1 MNTKRQTV
9 WLVSML
15 SLMVILSAYYLF
27 TEDGSSKAPAGQTQT
42 AELGGGGADTQQVVV
57 NEAELNGQ
65 ATLSE
70 EDLKVIQ
77 KFEEEESRAVSS
89 SDYFMEQQFKRA
101 EAVQS
106 EYDRLMGIVSDTTNT
121 GAEEASSAMEQ
132 VEKLEQHE
140 EKISEL
146 ETSLRDEFKNVVV
159 SQEKDSYKVV
169 VEGDKLERSQADSII
184 QLVMNTLEVSADR
197 VSVQLHH

>member
-1 MNTKRQTV
+1 MNSKRQTV

-27 TEDGSSKAPAGQTQT
+27 TEDGSSKSPAGQAQT
-42 AELGGGGADTQQVVV
+42 AELDSGSGDTQQVVV
-57 NEAELNGQ
+57 NETELGGQ
-65 ATLSE
+65 AALSD

-101 EAVQS
+101 EAVQT

-146 ETSLRDEFKNVVV
+146 ESSLRDEFKNVVV
-159 SQEKDSYKVV
+159 SQEKESYKVV
-169 VEGDKLERSQADSII
+169 VDGEKLERSQADSII
-184 QLVMNTLEVSADR
+184 QLVMNTLEVGADR
-197 VSVQLHH
+197 VTVQLHH

>member
-1 MNTKRQTV
+1 
-9 WLVSML
+9 ML

-27 TEDGSSKAPAGQTQT
+27 TEDGSSKSPAGQAQT
-42 AELGGGGADTQQVVV
+42 AELGSGSGDTQQVVV
-57 NEAELNGQ
+57 NETELGGQ
-65 ATLSE
+65 AALSD

-101 EAVQS
+101 EAVQT

-146 ETSLRDEFKNVVV
+146 ESSLRDEFKNVVV

-169 VEGDKLERSQADSII
+169 VDGEKLERSQADSII
-184 QLVMNTLEVSADR
+184 QLVMNTLEVGADR
-197 VSVQLHH
+197 VTVQLHH

>member
-1 MNTKRQTV
+1 MNSKRQTV

-27 TEDGSSKAPAGQTQT
+27 TEDGSSKSPAGQAQT
-42 AELGGGGADTQQVVV
+42 AGLDSSSGDTQQVVV
-57 NEAELNGQ
+57 NETELGGQ
-65 ATLSE
+65 AALSE

-101 EAVQS
+101 EAVQT

-146 ETSLRDEFKNVVV
+146 ESSLRDEFKNVVV

-169 VEGDKLERSQADSII
+169 VDGEKLERSQADSII
-184 QLVMNTLEVSADR
+184 QLVMNTLEVGADR
-197 VSVQLHH
+197 VTVQLHH